1 MLFVFILPQGT
12 GSALCAK
19 YATAIR
25 HLALWAFPSA
35 VRADAGVNRR
45 LRLCQHILKLKP
57 LYPCKLPGNRVGK
70 RIRPAFSYL

>member
-12 GSALCAK
+12 GSA
-19 YATAIR
+19 
-25 HLALWAFPSA
+25 
-35 VRADAGVNRR
+35 
-45 LRLCQHILKLKP
+45 LCQHILKLKP